1 MSSLAQALRVHR
13 LVQDE
18 RPDLVILNPLVLCSG
33 GVELE
38 PRRVGAGM
46 QGFVLPEGVEGPV
59 EDSVIAAS
67 LADLRA
73 ARRRIA
79 VAHGAGR
86 APAVL
91 AAVRAG
97 LVDILVCDIPLR
109 DALAELEGQ

>member
-1 MSSLAQALRVHR
+1 MVHADPPMD
-13 LVQDE
+13 LVVQ
-18 RPDLVILNPLVLCSG
+18 PDLAARYMPVKFRTPEERYLQVSG
-33 GVELE
+33 HLIDARGT
-38 PRRVGAGM
+38 A
-46 QGFVLPEGVEGPV
+46 VEGPV